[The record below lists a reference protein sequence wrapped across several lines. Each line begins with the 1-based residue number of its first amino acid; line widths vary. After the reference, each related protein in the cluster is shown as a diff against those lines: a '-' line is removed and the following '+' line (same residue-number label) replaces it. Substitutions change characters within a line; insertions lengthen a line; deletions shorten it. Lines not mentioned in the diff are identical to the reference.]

1 MWFSQWGAR
10 PLNDHSRR
18 SPHSSEPPNTATNDL
33 FFFPQIFPVFPI
45 SSCSGFFFCFF
56 FLNCNVLKD
65 NNACYVWSWGLQFS
79 RVHAKAFSTADYP
92 PVRAGGTEKQRIC
105 NRFPLDWWSPPPG
118 ACFISLLLASNR
130 RLHLGVIFPP
140 VYRKF
145 CKSNFCPWIET
156 QKGGHRYTVYLHQ
169 DH

>member
-1 MWFSQWGAR
+1 MWFSQWGSR

-18 SPHSSEPPNTATNDL
+18 LPQSFPLSLTPRLMISYFTVFFRFFYFKLL
-33 FFFPQIFPVFPI
+33 FFFFPNR
-45 SSCSGFFFCFF
+45 S
-56 FLNCNVLKD
+56 VLKD
-65 NNACYVWSWGLQFS
+65 NNGCYMWSWGLRFS
-79 RVHAKAFSTADYP
+79 RVHAKAFP
-92 PVRAGGTEKQRIC
+92 PRTIPLWELAAVEKRRIC

-130 RLHLGVIFPP
+130 RLHLGVIFP